1 VAPTVELIIIF
12 WNIFYFYDLADC
24 FVDHKFSLNVDLVHN
39 ILSNLNV
46 KQTYKWTEAYT
57 CRENITLFSAEV
69 IN

>member
-46 KQTYKWTEAYT
+46 KQTYK
-57 CRENITLFSAEV
+57 
-69 IN
+69 